1 MNKKNFSYREFI
13 LIYALIIV
21 FMVSMFII
29 HIDYRIDKLGARV
42 DCVEKVANKIVNNYG
57 N

>member
-1 MNKKNFSYREFI
+1 MNFREFI

-29 HIDYRIDKLGARV
+29 HIDYRIDKLGARI
-42 DCVEKVANKIVNNYG
+42 DYVENVANKIVKSYG
-57 N
+57 D